1 MDIKE
6 IIESEARR
14 QAEEWAKNRKI
25 TAGKY
30 PTMEEY
36 LQVKYRMFQM
46 LSKKAYN
53 ELEDILRKG

>member
-1 MDIKE
+1 MG
-6 IIESEARR
+6 
-14 QAEEWAKNRKI
+14 KNRKI

>member
-1 MDIKE
+1 MG
-6 IIESEARR
+6 
-14 QAEEWAKNRKI
+14 KNRKI

-30 PTMEEY
+30 PTMEEC

>member
-1 MDIKE
+1 MNIKE

-14 QAEEWAKNRKI
+14 RAEEWAKNRKI

-36 LQVKYRMFQM
+36 LQVK
-46 LSKKAYN
+46 
-53 ELEDILRKG
+53 I